1 MLRKPQYASLA
12 NSIEKNNHTS
22 PYGEH
27 SPGKR
32 QRKPSLVIA
41 EQLRNGAGFNKLPS
55 NQDFSKRLEEIK
67 RKYTSPTRTKTLSN
81 PMTPIDFNK
90 RSTIAN

>member
-1 MLRKPQYASLA
+1 MLRKPQHASLA

-22 PYGEH
+22 AYADQ

-32 QRKPSLVIA
+32 QQKPSLVIA
-41 EQLRNGAGFNKLPS
+41 EQLRNGAGFNQMPS

-67 RKYTSPTRTKTLSN
+67 RKYTSPTRTKTISN
-81 PMTPIDFNK
+81 PMTPINHNK
-90 RSTIAN
+90 RSSIGN